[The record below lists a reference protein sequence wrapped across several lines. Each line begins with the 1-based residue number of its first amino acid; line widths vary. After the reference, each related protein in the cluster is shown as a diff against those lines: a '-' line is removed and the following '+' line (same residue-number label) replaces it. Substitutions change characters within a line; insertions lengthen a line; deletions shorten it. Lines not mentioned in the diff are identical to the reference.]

1 MKDITKDT
9 QKRKLLGKK
18 KKKKKK
24 ITQYIL
30 GKGINKIIFKKW
42 K

>member
-9 QKRKLLGKK
+9 QKRKLLRKK

-24 ITQYIL
+24 ITQCIL
-30 GKGINKIIFKKW
+30 GKGINKIILKK
-42 K
+42 